1 MMKDYYAVL
10 GLAKGATDE
19 EIKSAYR
26 KLAMKHHPDR
36 EGGDEIKFK
45 EIKEAYETLSDAA
58 KRKSYDSKSTGS
70 KYKFE
75 DFDEILRK
83 YKFYDDLAREKKSQH
98 SHNRDYDG
106 ESNIKSVTID
116 IPLKDAFHGAEK
128 NAQLYKFGP
137 TVKLDIPPGV
147 QQDQRVG
154 SFTQGSVVYYVLA
167 NLKNDPDFDYDDG
180 RYDIHSKGNVYVDVG
195 VSPFKMICGDYVE
208 FTCLDGGTVQVRIP
222 EGLGAGKM
230 LKIKERGYWTS
241 EKREH
246 RGDCFLRVTP
256 VIKKLGEYPLDD
268 IRLFMEKYAEVL
280 GPKPA

>member
-1 MMKDYYAVL
+1 MKDYYAVL
-10 GLAKGATDE
+10 GLAKGASED
-19 EIKSAYR
+19 EIKQAYR

-36 EGGDEIKFK
+36 EGGDEAKFK
-45 EIKEAYETLSDAA
+45 DIKEAYEVLSDSA
-58 KRKSYDSKSTGS
+58 KRKSYDSRSSEKN
-70 KYKFE
+70 YKWT
-75 DFDEILRK
+75 DFDDLLRK
-83 YKFYDDLAREKKSQH
+83 YQFYEDIAKKKKHDDYDD
-98 SHNRDYDG
+98 Y
-106 ESNIKSVTID
+106 SNIKSVTID
-116 IPLKDAFHGAEK
+116 IPLKDAFNGAQK

-154 SFTQGSVVYYVLA
+154 SFTQNGVMYYVLA
-167 NLKNDPDFDYDDG
+167 NLKNDPDFDLDMG
-180 RYDIHSKGNVYVDVG
+180 TYDIHSKGNVYIDVG
-195 VSPFKMICGDYVE
+195 VSPFKMICGSYVE

-268 IRLFMEKYAEVL
+268 IRLFMEKYAEIL
-280 GPKPA
+280 GPKSA

>member
-1 MMKDYYAVL
+1 MKDYYAVL
-10 GLAKGATDE
+10 GLAKGASED
-19 EIKSAYR
+19 EIKQAYR

-36 EGGDEIKFK
+36 EGGDEAKFK
-45 EIKEAYETLSDAA
+45 DIKEAYEVLSDSA
-58 KRKSYDSKSTGS
+58 KRKSYDSRSSEKS
-70 KYKFE
+70 YKWT
-75 DFDEILRK
+75 DFDEILKK
-83 YKFYDDLAREKKSQH
+83 YQFYEDIAKKKKYYDYDDG
-98 SHNRDYDG
+98 Y
-106 ESNIKSVTID
+106 SNIKSVTID
-116 IPLKDAFHGAEK
+116 IPLNDAFNGAQK

-154 SFTQGSVVYYVLA
+154 SFTQNGVTYYVLA
-167 NLKNDPDFDYDDG
+167 NLKNDPDYDIDDG
-180 RYDIHSKGNVYVDVG
+180 RHDIHSKGNIYIDVG

-208 FTCLDGGTVQVRIP
+208 FTCIDGGTVQVRIP

-256 VIKKLGEYPLDD
+256 VIKKLSEYPLDD
-268 IRLFMEKYAEVL
+268 IRLFMEKYAEIL
-280 GPKPA
+280 GPKSA

>member
-1 MMKDYYAVL
+1 MKDYYAVL
-10 GLAKGATDE
+10 GLAKGASE
-19 EIKSAYR
+19 NEIKQAYR
-26 KLAMKHHPDR
+26 KLAMKYHPDR
-36 EGGDEIKFK
+36 EGGDEVKFK
-45 EIKEAYETLSDAA
+45 EIKEAYEVLSDSA
-58 KRKSYDSKSTGS
+58 KRKSYDSRSSEKS
-70 KYKFE
+70 YKWT
-75 DFDEILRK
+75 DFDEILKK
-83 YKFYDDLAREKKSQH
+83 YQFNDD
-98 SHNRDYDG
+98 DG
-106 ESNIKSVTID
+106 YSNIKSVTID
-116 IPLKDAFHGAEK
+116 IPLKDAFNGAQK

-154 SFTQGSVVYYVLA
+154 SFTQNGVTYYVLA
-167 NLKNDPDFDYDDG
+167 NLKNDPNYDIDDG
-180 RYDIHSKGNVYVDVG
+180 RNDIHSKGNIYIDVG

-208 FTCLDGGTVQVRIP
+208 FTCIDGGTVQVRIP
-222 EGLGAGKM
+222 EGLGAGKI

-268 IRLFMEKYAEVL
+268 IRLFMEKYAEIL

>member
-1 MMKDYYAVL
+1 MKDYYAVL
-10 GLAKGATDE
+10 GLAKGASED
-19 EIKSAYR
+19 EIKQAYR

-36 EGGDEIKFK
+36 EGGDEAKFK
-45 EIKEAYETLSDAA
+45 DIKEAYEVLSDSA
-58 KRKSYDSKSTGS
+58 KRKSYDSRSSEKNHMWT
-70 KYKFE
+70 
-75 DFDEILRK
+75 DFDEILKK
-83 YKFYDDLAREKKSQH
+83 YQFYEDIAKKKKYYDYDDYD
-98 SHNRDYDG
+98 DY
-106 ESNIKSVTID
+106 SNIKSVTID
-116 IPLKDAFHGAEK
+116 IPLKDAFSGAQK

-154 SFTQGSVVYYVLA
+154 SFTQNGVTYYVLA
-167 NLKNDPDFDYDDG
+167 NLKNDPDYDIDDG
-180 RYDIHSKGNVYVDVG
+180 RYDIHSKGNIYIDVG

-208 FTCLDGGTVQVRIP
+208 FTCIDGGTVQVRIP
-222 EGLGAGKM
+222 EGLGSGKM

-268 IRLFMEKYAEVL
+268 IRLFMEKYAEIL
-280 GPKPA
+280 GPKST

>member
-1 MMKDYYAVL
+1 MKDYYAVL
-10 GLAKGATDE
+10 GLAKGASED
-19 EIKSAYR
+19 EIKQAYR

-36 EGGDEIKFK
+36 EGGNEAKFK
-45 EIKEAYETLSDAA
+45 EIKEAYEVLSDSA
-58 KRKSYDSKSTGS
+58 KRKSYDSRSSEKS
-70 KYKFE
+70 YKWT
-75 DFDEILRK
+75 DFDEILKK
-83 YKFYDDLAREKKSQH
+83 YQFYEDIAKKKKYADYDD
-98 SHNRDYDG
+98 DG
-106 ESNIKSVTID
+106 YSNIKSVTID
-116 IPLKDAFHGAEK
+116 IPLKDAFSGAQK

-154 SFTQGSVVYYVLA
+154 SFTQNGVTYYVLA
-167 NLKNDPDFDYDDG
+167 NLKNDTNYDIDDG
-180 RYDIHSKGNVYVDVG
+180 RHDIHSKGNIYIDVG

-208 FTCLDGGTVQVRIP
+208 FTCIDGGTVQVRIP

-268 IRLFMEKYAEVL
+268 IRLFMEKYAEIL
-280 GPKPA
+280 GPKSA

>member
-1 MMKDYYAVL
+1 MKDYYAVL
-10 GLAKGATDE
+10 GLAKGASDD
-19 EIKSAYR
+19 EIKQAYR

-36 EGGDEIKFK
+36 EGGDEVRFK
-45 EIKEAYETLSDAA
+45 EIKEAYEVLSDSA
-58 KRKSYDSKSTGS
+58 KRKSYDSRSSEKS
-70 KYKFE
+70 YKWT
-75 DFDEILRK
+75 DFDEILKK
-83 YKFYDDLAREKKSQH
+83 YQFYEDIAKKKKYDD
-98 SHNRDYDG
+98 YDDG
-106 ESNIKSVTID
+106 YSNIKSVTID
-116 IPLKDAFHGAEK
+116 IPLKDAFNGAQK

-147 QQDQRVG
+147 QQDQRVE
-154 SFTQGSVVYYVLA
+154 SFTQNGVTYYVLA
-167 NLKNDPDFDYDDG
+167 NLKNDPNYDIDDG
-180 RYDIHSKGNVYVDVG
+180 RYDIHSKGNIYIDVG

-208 FTCLDGGTVQVRIP
+208 FTCIDGGTVQVRIP

-268 IRLFMEKYAEVL
+268 IRLFMEKYAEIL
-280 GPKPA
+280 GPKST

>member
-1 MMKDYYAVL
+1 MKDYYAVL
-10 GLAKGATDE
+10 GLAKGASED
-19 EIKSAYR
+19 EIKQAYR

-36 EGGDEIKFK
+36 EGGDEAKFK
-45 EIKEAYETLSDAA
+45 DIKEAYEVLSDSA
-58 KRKSYDSKSTGS
+58 KRKSYDSRSSEKNHMWT
-70 KYKFE
+70 
-75 DFDEILRK
+75 DFDEILKK
-83 YKFYDDLAREKKSQH
+83 YQFYEDIAKKKKYDDYD
-98 SHNRDYDG
+98 DYDDYA
-106 ESNIKSVTID
+106 NIKSVTID
-116 IPLKDAFHGAEK
+116 IPLKDAFSGAQK

-154 SFTQGSVVYYVLA
+154 SFTQNGVTYYVLA
-167 NLKNDPDFDYDDG
+167 NLKNDPDYDIDDG
-180 RYDIHSKGNVYVDVG
+180 RYDIHSKGNIYIDVG

-208 FTCLDGGTVQVRIP
+208 FTCIDGGTVQVRIP

-241 EKREH
+241 EKREY

-268 IRLFMEKYAEVL
+268 IRLFMEKYAEIL
-280 GPKPA
+280 GPKSA

>member
-1 MMKDYYAVL
+1 MKDYYAVL
-10 GLAKGATDE
+10 GLAKGASED
-19 EIKSAYR
+19 EIKQAYR

-36 EGGDEIKFK
+36 EGGDEAKFK
-45 EIKEAYETLSDAA
+45 DIKEAYEVLSDSA
-58 KRKSYDSKSTGS
+58 KRKSYDSRSSEKN
-70 KYKFE
+70 YKWT
-75 DFDEILRK
+75 DFDDLLRK
-83 YKFYDDLAREKKSQH
+83 YQFYEDIAKKKKHDDYDD
-98 SHNRDYDG
+98 Y
-106 ESNIKSVTID
+106 SNIKSVTID
-116 IPLKDAFHGAEK
+116 IPLKDAFNGAQK

-154 SFTQGSVVYYVLA
+154 SFTQNGVTYYVLA
-167 NLKNDPDFDYDDG
+167 NLKNDPDFDLDMG
-180 RYDIHSKGNVYVDVG
+180 TYDIHSKGNVYIDVG
-195 VSPFKMICGDYVE
+195 VSPFKMICGSYVE

-268 IRLFMEKYAEVL
+268 IRLFMEKYAEIL
-280 GPKPA
+280 GPKSA